1 MSHAGAIGLS
11 QLMPGT
17 AAGLGVDP
25 WDPVQ
30 NMVGGARYL
39 RAQLERFGSADLAL
53 AAYNAGPGRVE
64 SAGRTVPQI
73 TETQVYVLR
82 VLERYESLVAL
93 DG

>member
-1 MSHAGAIGLS
+1 
-11 QLMPGT
+11 
-17 AAGLGVDP
+17 
-25 WDPVQ
+25 
-30 NMVGGARYL
+30 MVGGARYL

-64 SAGRTVPQI
+64 AAGRTVPQI